1 MKGRSSMNHIKGIN
15 HIGLTVLDIE
25 EATTFLKEAF
35 DAKIA
40 YDALTY
46 NDQPREGEEVER
58 MLGLSKGAKIV
69 RQRMIVIGEGANI
82 EMFEIESSNQKE
94 PLKLEDLGF
103 NHISL
108 MVDHIE
114 DVLENVKRAGAE
126 PLSETHGNSTYEDS
140 EGSKSVYVKAPF
152 NALIELQSIPNGY
165 YYPNDSEAN
174 VFIPGE

>member
-1 MKGRSSMNHIKGIN
+1 MFMSHIKGIN

-25 EATTFLKEAF
+25 AATTFLKEAF
-35 DAKIA
+35 GAKIA

-46 NDQPREGEEVER
+46 EDEPREGAEVER
-58 MLGLSKGAKIV
+58 MLGLSKGARIV
-69 RQRMIVIGEGANI
+69 RQRMIIIGNGPNI
-82 EMFEIESSNQKE
+82 EMFEVESNNQKD

-108 MVDHIE
+108 MVDGIE
-114 DVLENVKRAGAE
+114 DVLEDARRAGAE
-126 PLSETHGNSTYEDS
+126 PLSGETHDNSTYKDS

-152 NALIELQSIPNGY
+152 NALIELQAIPNGY
-165 YYPNDSEAN
+165 YYPEDSEAK

>member
-40 YDALTY
+40 YDALSY

-82 EMFEIESSNQKE
+82 EMFEIESNNQKE

-126 PLSETHGNSTYEDS
+126 PLSETHGNSTYEDF
-140 EGSKSVYVKAPF
+140 EGTV
-152 NALIELQSIPNGY
+152 
-165 YYPNDSEAN
+165 
-174 VFIPGE
+174 

>member
-1 MKGRSSMNHIKGIN
+1 MNHIKGIN
-15 HIGLTVLDIE
+15 HIGLTVLDIK

-82 EMFEIESSNQKE
+82 EMFEIESN
-94 PLKLEDLGF
+94 
-103 NHISL
+103 NHGRS
-108 MVDHIE
+108 
-114 DVLENVKRAGAE
+114 
-126 PLSETHGNSTYEDS
+126 Y
-140 EGSKSVYVKAPF
+140 
-152 NALIELQSIPNGY
+152 
-165 YYPNDSEAN
+165 
-174 VFIPGE
+174 